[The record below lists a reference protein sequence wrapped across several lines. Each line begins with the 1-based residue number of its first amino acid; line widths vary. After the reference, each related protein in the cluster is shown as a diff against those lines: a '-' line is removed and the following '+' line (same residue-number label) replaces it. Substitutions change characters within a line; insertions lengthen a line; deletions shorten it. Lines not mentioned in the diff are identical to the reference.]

1 VSVTYVLAE
10 ADRVFRQ
17 CRREFAGAFAA
28 RLGALGARAATLSRG
43 TQLLWSCGGGHG
55 FATLRP
61 LDRPAA
67 NDLCR
72 PLVPAASLG
81 APPAG
86 TPQAAYRAVGL
97 GQGRPPGPGPRHV
110 PAATFAAL
118 PDEVAA
124 LAPWL
129 AEWAVSRLPPRR
141 RLRPPPVP
149 LRGPVAGRRARAA
162 RTVWTVRAYE
172 AHWRWRGPALLREV
186 AARKGRLELAFDD
199 GAELSLLQ
207 AETEAERRR
216 ERLIYADWLEEGG
229 HDFEGLCLRLGI
241 DPADVLVGGTTA
253 WGLRRGPFATRPGFY
268 PGRLRFPLLAPGA
281 NPAAGRCYRSAAE
294 AKAAFLSAWEVAATA
309 GG

>member
-1 VSVTYVLAE
+1 VSAAYVLNE

-17 CRREFAGAFAA
+17 SRREFAGTFAA
-28 RLGALGARAATLSRG
+28 RLGALGARAATLNRG
-43 TQLLWSCGGGHG
+43 TQVLWSCAGGHG

-97 GQGRPPGPGPRHV
+97 GQGRPPGPGPRHEL
-110 PAATFAAL
+110 AATFAAL

-141 RLRPPPVP
+141 RLRRPPVP
-149 LRGPVAGRRARAA
+149 LCGPGAGRRARAA
-162 RTVWTVRAYE
+162 STVWTVRAYE
-172 AHWRWRGPALLREV
+172 AHWRWRGAALVREV
-186 AARKGRLELAFDD
+186 AARKRRLELAFDD

-207 AETEAERRR
+207 SETEAERRR
-216 ERLIYADWLEEGG
+216 ERLIYADWLEERG
-229 HDFEGLCLRLGI
+229 HDFEGRCLRLGV
-241 DPADVLVGGTTA
+241 DPSDVLVGETTA
-253 WGLRRGPFATRPGFY
+253 WGLRRGPFATRPAFH
-268 PGRLRFPLLAPGA
+268 PERLRFPLLAPGA
-281 NPAAGRCYRSAAE
+281 NLAPGRCYGRSSE
-294 AKAAFLSAWEVAATA
+294 AKADFLSGWEGAATA